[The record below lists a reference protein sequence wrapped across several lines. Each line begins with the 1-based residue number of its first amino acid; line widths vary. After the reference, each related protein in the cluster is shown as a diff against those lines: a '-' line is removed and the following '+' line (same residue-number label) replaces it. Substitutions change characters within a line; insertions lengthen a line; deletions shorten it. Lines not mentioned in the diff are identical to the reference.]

1 MIRAVH
7 RVLIALTLLATPGYP
22 QATPQ
27 ELAPPAPSK
36 QLPTAT
42 ASLDGNARVAPLADT
57 AIEKTAR
64 VVEGDVIAADGPLK
78 DLAWTVGDWVDN
90 EDKPLFESSVRWS
103 KNGAFLIHS
112 FKVSTPGAATHSG
125 MQVIAWDPAEK
136 RIRSWTYDSRG
147 GFGEESW
154 SRSGDQWSIRKR
166 FTLPDGGRASAVQV
180 MTRVNDD
187 AFRWKSVNRVIDG
200 SLQPD
205 ADEMTII
212 RKSSEP
218 APAASATST
227 PQ

>member
-1 MIRAVH
+1 
-7 RVLIALTLLATPGYP
+7 
-22 QATPQ
+22 
-27 ELAPPAPSK
+27 
-36 QLPTAT
+36 
-42 ASLDGNARVAPLADT
+42 
-57 AIEKTAR
+57 
-64 VVEGDVIAADGPLK
+64 
-78 DLAWTVGDWVDN
+78 
-90 EDKPLFESSVRWS
+90 
-103 KNGAFLIHS
+103 
-112 FKVSTPGAATHSG
+112 

-180 MTRVNDD
+180 MTRVSDD

-218 APAASATST
+218 ALAAPETATPQRSST
-227 PQ
+227 PNGVNQP

>member
-1 MIRAVH
+1 MEICRS
-7 RVLIALTLLATPGYP
+7 LPWPTPRSKGLP
-22 QATPQ
+22 Q
-27 ELAPPAPSK
+27 
-36 QLPTAT
+36 
-42 ASLDGNARVAPLADT
+42 VA
-57 AIEKTAR
+57 
-64 VVEGDVIAADGPLK
+64 EGDVTAPDSPLK

-90 EDKPLFESSVRWS
+90 EEKPLFESSVRWS

-112 FKVSTPGAATHSG
+112 FKVSNPGAEPHSG

-180 MTRVNDD
+180 MTRVGDN

-212 RKSSEP
+212 RKTTEP
-218 APAASATST
+218 APAIHETATPQGSST
-227 PQ
+227 PIGANQQ